1 MSDLATLLRQQTAL
15 ADLAGSAPFQS
26 FDLDGCLRA
35 VAETGAEGL
44 ECARCSVWV
53 RRLVPA
59 SLACL
64 ALYDEESGGHSPG
77 PVLSQAE
84 HPSFFRLLD
93 QPRPQIFLGGDAALP
108 PEIAAFMAGHRFT
121 ALMQHPVVVDGRLT
135 AVLAFADRRAGRC
148 WSDEDQLFARALAG
162 FVGMAFQGDGLRHQ
176 DRPGT
181 MVSPPASFCAP
192 CRPATPSDQMH
203 TVLLVDGDS
212 VVHDLLGE
220 ALDQE
225 RDRLIH
231 AFDAEQ
237 GFALA
242 ADLQPNVL
250 VLNVLSPELDGWGL
264 LARLKSDPRTQHL
277 PVLMLTMTDEAETGF
292 VLRASDYL
300 TKPFRFEGLLETVA
314 AHHPAEGQ
322 GRALVVEDEATTRSI
337 LARLLERDGWLVETA
352 ASGYEG
358 LHRIERRRPDV
369 VLLDLMMPGM
379 DGFSFIRLLRL
390 TEPPGPPLPVVV
402 ITAKDLSD
410 EERAWLS
417 GVTEAM
423 ARDETVPRS
432 EMVQTVRDWVRR
444 ATARSTIVL

>member
-1 MSDLATLLRQQTAL
+1 MSDLATLLRQQASL

-44 ECARCSVWV
+44 DCARCSVWV

-59 SLACL
+59 ALACL
-64 ALYDEESGGHSPG
+64 ALYDEESGGHCPG
-77 PVLSQAE
+77 PVLRRE
-84 HPSFFRLLD
+84 ENPSFFQLLD
-93 QPRPQIFLGGDAALP
+93 QPRPQIFLAGETGLHPDV
-108 PEIAAFMAGHRFT
+108 AAFMAGHRFS
-121 ALMQHPVVVDGRLT
+121 ALMQFPVVVEGRLM
-135 AVLAFADRRAGRC
+135 AVLAFADRRPGRR
-148 WSDEDQLFARALAG
+148 WSGEDQMFARTLAG
-162 FVGMAFQGDGLRHQ
+162 FTGMAFQGDSLRHQ
-176 DRPGT
+176 DHPGL
-181 MVSPPASFCAP
+181 SPPATLCAP
-192 CRPATPSDQMH
+192 CRPATPADHPH

-220 ALDQE
+220 ALDHE
-225 RDRLIH
+225 RERLIH

-242 ADLQPNVL
+242 ADLQPSVL
-250 VLNVLSPELDGWGL
+250 VLNVLSPDLDGWGL

-277 PVLMLTMTDEAETGF
+277 PVMMLTMADEAETGF

-300 TKPFRFEGLLETVA
+300 TKPFRFEALLETVA
-314 AHHPAEGQ
+314 AHHPAEGP

-358 LHRIERRRPDV
+358 LHRIERRRPHV

-417 GVTEAM
+417 GATQAM

-444 ATARSTIVL
+444 ATARATIVL